1 MQRFKFHTRT
11 RKPGESIAKFI
22 EELRLLVEFCN
33 FIETLEKMLRDRLV
47 CGNDDIQRR
56 LLAEKRLIYKK
67 AIHLTDSLK
76 DAVKDVKLLGP
87 STSRKSTY

>member
-1 MQRFKFHTRT
+1 MRRFKFHTRT
-11 RKPGESIAKFI
+11 WKPGESITKFI

-47 CGNDDIQRR
+47 CGNDDIHRR
-56 LLAEKRLIYKK
+56 LLAEKRLTYKK
-67 AIHLTDSLK
+67 AIDLTDSLK